1 MTTPQEFEHMEW
13 VEITLD
19 GWKLKDDAPQEV
31 VIAFNMWIDGLKP
44 DAMSDK

>member
-1 MTTPQEFEHMEW
+1 MTTPQEFEYMEW

-31 VIAFNMWIDGLKP
+31 VRAFNVWADRLKP
-44 DAMSDK
+44 NVMSEK